1 MKYNLDEF
9 NYVVIWKPKT
19 YIIKKGKAYFALKEN
34 AIDLGRYLLRR
45 GYQVKVK
52 QINEPHNS

>member
-1 MKYNLDEF
+1 MKENLDEY
-9 NYVVIWKPKT
+9 NYCVIWKTKL
-19 YIIKKGKAYFALKEN
+19 IKKCRAYFAIKEN

-52 QINEPHNS
+52 NLNHESDKS

>member
-1 MKYNLDEF
+1 MKDYLDEY
-9 NYVVIWKPKT
+9 NYCVIWKT
-19 YIIKKGKAYFALKEN
+19 STIKKCKAYFAIKEN

-52 QINEPHNS
+52 DLTKKGGR

>member
-1 MKYNLDEF
+1 MKDYLDEY
-9 NYVVIWKPKT
+9 NYCVIWKTNTIKKCKT
-19 YIIKKGKAYFALKEN
+19 YFAIKEN

-52 QINEPHNS
+52 KLNHESDKS